1 MGQGKSQFSEAELED
16 YQDLTYFTKK
26 EILYA
31 HNHFQKLAPEKVG
44 HNPNAKLPMDKLLTL
59 PELRANPF
67 ADRICQV
74 FSSSKDGD
82 CTFEDFLDMMS
93 VFSEAAPKTV
103 KTAYAFRI
111 YDFDGDEYLDRSDLT
126 QVVCRLIGGR
136 HVTEPS
142 QLVADLRMSSSDVD
156 ILVSK
161 ILEEADLDDDGRLAY
176 AEFDHV
182 MSKAPDFANSFLIRL

>member
-1 MGQGKSQFSEAELED
+1 MGQAKSQFSEAELED
-16 YQDLTYFTKK
+16 YQDLTFFSKK

-31 HNHFQKLAPEKVG
+31 HKIFKRLAPERVG
-44 HNPNAKLPMDKLLTL
+44 HTPNAKLPMEKLLTL

-67 ADRICQV
+67 GDRICHV

-93 VFSEAAPKTV
+93 VFSDAAPRSV

-111 YDFDGDEYLDRSDLT
+111 FDFDGDEYLGRGDLES
-126 QVVCRLIGGR
+126 VICRLVGGR
-136 HVTEPS
+136 DGLEEPHS
-142 QLVADLRMSSSDVD
+142 PDSRLAPEDVAK
-156 ILVSK
+156 LVSK
-161 ILEEADLDDDGRLAY
+161 LLEEADLDDDGRLAY

-182 MSKAPDFANSFLIRL
+182 MSKAPDFANSFRIWL